1 MPCPFCKRELELTE
15 HHVVPKEFG
24 GKDTISICADCH
36 NAIHARYSNREL
48 RDNFSTFELLRADS
62 DLRRA
67 YRFLSK
73 QHSLKRFRNKQSN
86 RRKRKGKYG

>member
-1 MPCPFCKRELELTE
+1 MPCPFCKREIQLTE
-15 HHVVPKEFG
+15 HHIIPKEHG

-48 RDNFSTFELLRADS
+48 RDKLFTFELLRADS

-73 QHSLKRFRNKQSN
+73 QRSLKRFRNKQSN
-86 RRKRKGKYG
+86 KRKRKGKYV